1 VKGLEVYQPLAAAP
15 GGEDFSERVSLT
27 FAIGTYLA
35 VNAVRDAYLLM
46 DAPGC
51 AHLKTQFV
59 QGNHDWCSD
68 LTSTSGFHRVANTDV
83 HPWRMA
89 GSREAQIGAL
99 LERVARHPPAGV
111 TLLSSLPMATI
122 TGLDY
127 DLVARQVAS
136 RTGRPV
142 IDVPAD
148 GLGGDWLDGY
158 AAVLK
163 ALARGLPLDGADRRP
178 GTVGVVGYLM
188 DRGEGDHLANLAA
201 LRRVVEGLGL
211 SLASV
216 WPSGGTVEA
225 LLAIRHADVVLSL
238 PYGREAARIVAG
250 RTGATLVETGLPLGL
265 AATERWIRQVA
276 AAAGVAG
283 RADAVIDLE
292 LAGPVRAVEW
302 VVPYH
307 LLHRRLVFVGE
318 PHLGLAVGQFA
329 EELGVAVEHYVVTN
343 RRQHAR
349 ALLERAGAAHVTCD
363 PKRQAL
369 RALLR
374 PLLAG
379 GRCDLLV
386 TNSTGLEP
394 GPSPAAT
401 VELGYPSFYTHA
413 LDERPFLFG
422 RGAAGLVERFMNE
435 LRRAELANAR

>member
-1 VKGLEVYQPLAAAP
+1 MRGLEVLQPGAADP

-35 VNAVRDAYLLM
+35 VNAIRDAYLLM

-59 QGNHDWCSD
+59 QGNHDWRSD

-83 HPWRMA
+83 HPWKMA
-89 GSREAQIGAL
+89 ASREAQIGAL

-127 DLVARQVAS
+127 DLVTRQVAA
-136 RTGRPV
+136 RTGRRV
-142 IDVPAD
+142 LNVPAD

-163 ALARGLPLDGADRRP
+163 ALARGLPLDATARRP
-178 GTVGVVGYLM
+178 GAVAVVGYLM

-211 SLASV
+211 SLVSV
-216 WPSGGTVEA
+216 WPCGGTAEELRAV
-225 LLAIRHADVVLSL
+225 RHAELVVSL
-238 PYGREAARIVAG
+238 PYGREAARLVAG
-250 RTGATLVETGLPLGL
+250 RTGAALLETDLPLGL
-265 AATERWIRQVA
+265 AGTERWIRQVA
-276 AAAGVAG
+276 AAAGVAA
-283 RADAVIDLE
+283 RADAVVDDE
-292 LAGPVRAVEW
+292 LAAPVRAVEW
-302 VVPYH
+302 VVHYH
-307 LLHRRLVFVGE
+307 LLHRRLVFLGE

-329 EELGVAVEHYVVTN
+329 EELGVAVEHYLVTN
-343 RRQHAR
+343 RRPHAR
-349 ALLERAGAAHVTCD
+349 ALLERVGAARVTCD
-363 PKRQAL
+363 PKRAAL
-369 RALLR
+369 RARLR
-374 PLLAG
+374 ALAEAG
-379 GRCDLLV
+379 QCDVLV
-386 TNSTGLEP
+386 TNSTGLDA
-394 GPSPAAT
+394 GPPPFAV

-422 RGAAGLVERFMNE
+422 RGAAGLVERLMNE
-435 LRRAELANAR
+435 LRRQELASAR